1 MENKCRKCWKII
13 WEIYTDKILRCDTCR
28 EIINSELE
36 WENRWL
42 KVAVQSLHDEIVE
55 QDKEYQTLC
64 EMNLKLLEENKNLKL
79 IQATNEK
86 QLKNDIKERDELR
99 KENKRLKAELD
110 KRQQWKY
117 RYFWNDWETD
127 LYEDA

>member
-1 MENKCRKCWKII
+1 MENKCRKCWKVIG
-13 WEIYTDKILRCDTCR
+13 EIYTDKILRCDTCR
-28 EIINSELE
+28 EKVNSELE

-42 KVAVQSLHDEIVE
+42 KVAVQTLHDEIVE

-64 EMNLKLLEENKNLKL
+64 EMNLKLLEENKK
-79 IQATNEK
+79 
-86 QLKNDIKERDELR
+86 
-99 KENKRLKAELD
+99 LKADLD

-127 LYEDA
+127 LYEDV